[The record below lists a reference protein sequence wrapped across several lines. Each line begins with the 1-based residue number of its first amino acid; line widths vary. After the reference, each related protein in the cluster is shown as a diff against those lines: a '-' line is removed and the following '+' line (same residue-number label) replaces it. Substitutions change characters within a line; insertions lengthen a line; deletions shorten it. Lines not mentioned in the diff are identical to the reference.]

1 MKKIALGLMSG
12 TSADGLSIAA
22 VEFAPFKLLACK
34 TYPYPAPL
42 HREILNA
49 RGLAARELSR
59 LGFRLGQLYAQSVA
73 LFCGEF
79 KLPYAAIEVIGSHG
93 QTVAH
98 WPDDDPP
105 HTLQIGEASFIAEE
119 TGVPV
124 VCDFRPRDMAAGG
137 CGAPLIPFFDE
148 YLFGGKVPRVLLNIG
163 GIANAT
169 IVGRGVKT
177 FGFDTG
183 PGNCLMDIAV
193 SVASRERRGF
203 DQNGVLAARG
213 EVDRKLLAA
222 LLRDRYFARPV
233 PKSLDRDY
241 FGLKFL
247 KRCGVVID
255 ENTLPGLLATL
266 NKFTAV
272 TAAQAITSACAKL
285 KVNEVLVSGGG
296 ALNPVLMRNLSD
308 ELPQMKVTA
317 FSVAGVD
324 EMAREPACFAV
335 LAHLAYNGIANHCP
349 RATGARGPRVLG
361 KIIPAAPRG
370 EKRRS

>member
-1 MKKIALGLMSG
+1 MSG

-34 TYPYPAPL
+34 TYPYSAPL

-59 LGFRLGQLYAQSVA
+59 LGFRLGKIYAERVA
-73 LFCGEF
+73 LFCDEF

-148 YLFGGKVPRVLLNIG
+148 YLFGGKAPRVLLNIG

-203 DQNGVLAARG
+203 DQNGALAARG

-247 KRCGVVID
+247 KRGGVVID

-272 TAAQAITSACAKL
+272 TAARAITSACAKL
-285 KVNEVLVSGGG
+285 KLQEVLVSGGG
-296 ALNPVLMRNLSD
+296 ALNPVLMANLAA
-308 ELPQMKVTA
+308 ELPRMQVAA
-317 FSVAGVD
+317 FSAAWID

-335 LAHLAYNGIANHCP
+335 LAHLAYNDVANHCP
-349 RATGARGPRVLG
+349 RATGARGPRILG
-361 KIIPAAPRG
+361 KIIPPAPRRG
-370 EKRRS
+370 KGRS